1 MFIALISLLIIAL
14 VIFKKELIRFADRF
28 HLKYEWIIA
37 TLLVITLP
45 IMAFEVG
52 IMKFAIN
59 YLLILFCIWAFLYG
73 FIVNRKYIY
82 GLSLFFLVGAAVFS
96 TARMNQISEYFGV
109 LCYLLLVMGV
119 FKDLLYE
126 KIFNN

>member
-1 MFIALISLLIIAL
+1 M
-14 VIFKKELIRFADRF
+14 
-28 HLKYEWIIA
+28 KYEWIAAI
-37 TLLVITLP
+37 LLFATLP
-45 IMAFEVG
+45 IMALEVG
-52 IMKFAIN
+52 VMKFVIN
-59 YLLILFCIWAFLYG
+59 YLLILFSIWAFLYG

-96 TARMNQISEYFGV
+96 TIRMNQIAEYFGV

-119 FKDLLYE
+119 FKDVFYE

>member
-1 MFIALISLLIIAL
+1 MFIALISLIIIAL
-14 VIFKKELIRFADRF
+14 VIFKKELIRFTDRF
-28 HLKYEWIIA
+28 HIKYEWIIA
-37 TLLVITLP
+37 ILLLATLP
-45 IMAFEVG
+45 IMALEVG
-52 IMKFAIN
+52 IMKFALN
-59 YLLILFCIWAFLYG
+59 YLFLLFSIWAFLYG
-73 FIVNRKYIY
+73 FIVDRKYIY
-82 GLSLFFLVGAAVFS
+82 GLSLFFLVGAAIFS